1 MRARKVKAFL
11 ALLLCT
17 AMAVP
22 GAGNAM
28 TAYASKPEKQTE
40 KEAAVEIRQAEEK
53 EQTVQAAQPLPEE
66 GEERPLSPQMGWST
80 WNFFR
85 EQVDEEKVLDAA
97 AAMKESGLV
106 DAGYVYLNMD
116 DCWQSSMRDPETGS
130 MMFDLDNFPSG
141 PELVDKLHDMG
152 LKVGVYSLPG
162 ELTCEDLPGSYGNE
176 AVDAR
181 AFAEWGID
189 YLKYDYCHVV
199 DLSSDPEGGSDFSG
213 LTSAP
218 DVDYISLTKYTGS
231 DGASGDKVQIEAE
244 SDEVERTGNVT
255 VQSSG
260 SCSGGQ
266 YVTGLG
272 SNGGSL
278 IFKNVNAPED
288 GTYILTIGYRKTYS
302 LRGRYA
308 EVLVNDSD
316 RYEAHVSRSS
326 GWSSTGRHQILVD
339 LKAGDNT
346 IEIHNPI
353 TGQTDDSIRRYT
365 NMGNALQSATA
376 AVAAENGTEE
386 RPIFFSICEHGRS
399 GPWNWAAG
407 IGNSWRTSGDI
418 SAN

>member
-1 MRARKVKAFL
+1 MSCPRRFGKSLLVSTMESYFQGKKELFQGL
-11 ALLLCT
+11 AIENLEKDW
-17 AMAVP
+17 
-22 GAGNAM
+22 NA
-28 TAYASKPEKQTE
+28 YP
-40 KEAAVEIRQAEEK
+40 V
-53 EQTVQAAQPLPEE
+53 LHLD
-66 GEERPLSPQMGWST
+66 LSGVT
-80 WNFFR
+80 YT
-85 EQVDEEKVLDAA
+85 EEKVLDAA

-326 GWSSTGRHQILVD
+326 GWSL
-339 LKAGDNT
+339 
-346 IEIHNPI
+346 
-353 TGQTDDSIRRYT
+353 
-365 NMGNALQSATA
+365 
-376 AVAAENGTEE
+376 
-386 RPIFFSICEHGRS
+386 FSIS
-399 GPWNWAAG
+399 SMKYA
-407 IGNSWRTSGDI
+407 
-418 SAN
+418 